1 MVMTSAPRL
10 VRLLVLAAATS
21 LAMLVAG
28 SGSAQAHDE
37 LVGSTPTTG
46 ATLDAAP
53 ATVELEFSGDVQELG
68 TEIVVTAADGSTVSE
83 GALQVDG
90 STVTQPLASDLAGGE
105 YTVDWRVTSAD
116 GHPESDS
123 YTFTVTG
130 VKTTDVGEASATTE
144 TGSSSTAWIVVGAVV
159 VLAAALAVGLRG
171 LRRRS

>member
-1 MVMTSAPRL
+1 MVMTSAPRA
-10 VRLLVLAAATS
+10 VRLLLLTAGAALT
-21 LAMLVAG
+21 LLVTG
-28 SGSAQAHDE
+28 PGLAQAHDE
-37 LVGSTPTTG
+37 LVGSTPEG
-46 ATLDAAP
+46 AATLDAAP
-53 ATVELEFSGDVQELG
+53 KTVELEFSGDVQELG
-68 TEIVVTAADGSTVSE
+68 TEVVVTAADGSTVSE

-123 YTFTVTG
+123 YTFTVIGGT
-130 VKTTDVGEASATTE
+130 TTDVGEASATTE
-144 TGSSSTAWIVVGAVV
+144 TGSSSTAWIVVGAGV